1 MQDCPG
7 RRFGVCGWSRL
18 ASATLL
24 GLLPLGALGQ
34 TPGRTPSAAGAS
46 VYFIDLKDGATVPEK
61 FTIRFGLRNMGLAPA
76 GMAKAGTGHHHI
88 LVDAEMPPADRPIPN
103 DPRHLHFGAG
113 QTEAE
118 VTLAPGQHTL
128 QLIFADHEHIPH
140 ESPSASRTIPLACPL
155 ASTYRKH
162 TLTEMRLST
171 GPAVR
176 DRRPPIA
183 SERIRIVVQ
192 GEAASAA
199 LQSPA
204 KPAGSSERKASP
216 PDAAVYFVYPQDGA
230 VIYPTSTIRFG
241 LTGMGV
247 APAGTQKANTG
258 HHHLLV
264 DVPTPDLNVPIPN
277 TPQHL
282 HFGAG
287 QTEMKLTLPPGEH
300 VLQLILGDENHLPHD
315 PPVASDRIKVLVR
328 PGGPGRS

>member
-1 MQDCPG
+1 MRVCPG

-18 ASATLL
+18 VSAALL

-34 TPGRTPSAAGAS
+34 TPGWTPSAAGAS

-118 VTLAPGQHTL
+118 VTLAPGPHTL
-128 QLIFADHEHIPH
+128 QLLFADHEHVPH
-140 ESPSASRTIPLACPL
+140 
-155 ASTYRKH
+155 
-162 TLTEMRLST
+162 
-171 GPAVR
+171 
-176 DRRPPIA
+176 DPPIA
-183 SERIRIVVQ
+183 SDRIRIVVQ
-192 GEAASAA
+192 GDAASAA

-241 LTGMGV
+241 LAGMGV

-264 DVPTPDLNVPIPN
+264 DVPTPDLSVPIPN

>member
-76 GMAKAGTGHHHI
+76 GMAKARTGHHHI

-128 QLIFADHEHIPH
+128 QLLFADHEHVPH
-140 ESPSASRTIPLACPL
+140 
-155 ASTYRKH
+155 
-162 TLTEMRLST
+162 
-171 GPAVR
+171 
-176 DRRPPIA
+176 DPPIA

-204 KPAGSSERKASP
+204 KAAGSSERKASP

>member
-1 MQDCPG
+1 MHDCPR

-18 ASATLL
+18 VSATLL

-128 QLIFADHEHIPH
+128 QLLFADHEHVPH
-140 ESPSASRTIPLACPL
+140 
-155 ASTYRKH
+155 
-162 TLTEMRLST
+162 
-171 GPAVR
+171 
-176 DRRPPIA
+176 DPPIV

-199 LQSPA
+199 VQSPA
-204 KPAGSSERKASP
+204 KPAGGSERKVSP

-241 LTGMGV
+241 LAGMGV

>member
-1 MQDCPG
+1 
-7 RRFGVCGWSRL
+7 
-18 ASATLL
+18 
-24 GLLPLGALGQ
+24 
-34 TPGRTPSAAGAS
+34 
-46 VYFIDLKDGATVPEK
+46 
-61 FTIRFGLRNMGLAPA
+61 MGLAPA

-128 QLIFADHEHIPH
+128 QLLFADHEHVPH
-140 ESPSASRTIPLACPL
+140 
-155 ASTYRKH
+155 
-162 TLTEMRLST
+162 
-171 GPAVR
+171 
-176 DRRPPIA
+176 DPPIA

>member
-7 RRFGVCGWSRL
+7 RRFGVCGWSGL
-18 ASATLL
+18 VSATLL

-76 GMAKAGTGHHHI
+76 GMAKAGTGHHHV
-88 LVDAEMPPADRPIPN
+88 LVDADMPPADRPIPN

-128 QLIFADHEHIPH
+128 QLLFADHEHVPH
-140 ESPSASRTIPLACPL
+140 
-155 ASTYRKH
+155 
-162 TLTEMRLST
+162 
-171 GPAVR
+171 
-176 DRRPPIA
+176 DPPIA
-183 SERIRIVVQ
+183 SDRIRIVVQ

-241 LTGMGV
+241 LAGMGV

>member
-18 ASATLL
+18 VSATLL

-88 LVDAEMPPADRPIPN
+88 LVDAEMPPADRPITN

-128 QLIFADHEHIPH
+128 QLLFADHEHVPH
-140 ESPSASRTIPLACPL
+140 
-155 ASTYRKH
+155 
-162 TLTEMRLST
+162 
-171 GPAVR
+171 
-176 DRRPPIA
+176 DPPIA

>member
-1 MQDCPG
+1 MQDGPG

-18 ASATLL
+18 VSATLL

-128 QLIFADHEHIPH
+128 QLLFADHEHVPH
-140 ESPSASRTIPLACPL
+140 
-155 ASTYRKH
+155 
-162 TLTEMRLST
+162 
-171 GPAVR
+171 
-176 DRRPPIA
+176 DPPIA

-199 LQSPA
+199 LQGPA